1 MKDGKLYL
9 EISLPVNIMGGTINV
24 EAVFGTKL
32 TSGVSSVVAGGNDEV
47 KGISSIDGK
56 CRDTMKK
63 GAINIIRRVDGK
75 TVKVLKK

>member
-1 MKDGKLYL
+1 MKGDKLYL

-32 TSGVSSVVAGGNDEV
+32 TSG
-47 KGISSIDGK
+47 ISSPVGNASAGVEGIYTLDGM
-56 CRDTMKK
+56 RQDTMKK
-63 GAINIIRRVDGK
+63 GCINIIRRAGGK